1 LGDTCHDTRTSI
13 PYFDNQLHAELKIL
27 VAPAGEVTSVS
38 ASEKDEPKI
47 RRQMLI
53 PISWLRNVMSQK
65 SQPKFRL
72 SKRLESGDFLAMSV
86 WPGKSNP
93 EDEVI
98 NVQIRRFQ
106 QDWKTIA
113 RLAVYRTK
121 SGTYSELP
129 EAAKA
134 S

>member
-1 LGDTCHDTRTSI
+1 
-13 PYFDNQLHAELKIL
+13 
-27 VAPAGEVTSVS
+27 
-38 ASEKDEPKI
+38 
-47 RRQMLI
+47 
-53 PISWLRNVMSQK
+53 MSQK

-72 SKRLESGDFLAMSV
+72 SKRLESGDFLALSV

-106 QDWKTIA
+106 EDWKTVA

-121 SGTYSELP
+121 AGVYSELP
-129 EAAKA
+129 ETVKT